1 MLTLRSSFAVSLYSR
16 LDLRIRFMLY
26 VIILKIGNLNISFK
40 KSEGARE
47 EVTPLLLPWTIRNWC
62 INYNIYP
69 RGTGSLRKSWKTFK
83 IIYCV
88 TTLLPTDQMNSSRKR
103 ASEEEKGVCSAITIS
118 SDGPEC
124 FGRTVAVSWKFLV
137 L

>member
-26 VIILKIGNLNISFK
+26 VIILKIGNLNISLK
-40 KSEGARE
+40 KSEGAGE

-62 INYNIYP
+62 INCNIYP
-69 RGTGSLRKSWKTFK
+69 RGAGSLRESWKTFK

-88 TTLLPTDQMNSSRKR
+88 TSLLPTDQMDSSRKR
-103 ASEEEKGVCSAITIS
+103 ASKEEKGVCSAITIS
-118 SDGPEC
+118 SDGPEY
-124 FGRTVAVSWKFLV
+124 FGRTVTISWKFLV